1 MRAKYKNDIC
11 KMTQNEYAIL
21 KLKELPLR
29 YDNMEKIRSLVKL
42 LQLPVVNCKAVSGYI
57 VSRARRGRSYK
68 SKEELNYVPS
78 SLCETAQRASL
89 PHKTVFYG
97 VLSDDN
103 SHLENAR
110 AICVSECSKL
120 ASAGKKSRGRE
131 YIANSQW
138 LICEDIDVVC
148 ITSENSYIDVCN
160 NKLLNAIRND
170 FISTFSNNSMALK
183 IADFIE
189 QEFSKRVANGNEE
202 EYLLSATIADMLL
215 YDYGFEAVVYPSVKL
230 GGQAGMNIAIRPD
243 VADEKLRLLNI
254 ADQCYYKNG
263 DEGMVRIE
271 SIYDMF
277 QDNYKPFH
285 QISDEQLCNVI
296 KVNDLKELNIIE

>member
-1 MRAKYKNDIC
+1 
-11 KMTQNEYAIL
+11 MTQNEYAIVNL
-21 KLKELPLR
+21 KKLPLL
-29 YDNMEKIRSLVKL
+29 YENMEKIRSFVEL
-42 LQLPVVNCKAVSGYI
+42 LQFPVVNCKAASGYV
-57 VSRARRGRSYK
+57 VSRARRGRGYK
-68 SKEELNYVPS
+68 SKEELNYVPAS
-78 SLCETAQRASL
+78 ICKTAQRASL
-89 PHKTVFYG
+89 PNKTVFYG
-97 VLSDDN
+97 VLSDDD

-120 ASAGKKSRGRE
+120 ASAGMESRGRE

-148 ITSENSYIDVCN
+148 ITSENSYIDVSN

-170 FISTFSNNSMALK
+170 FISKFSNNSEMLK

-189 QEFSKRVANGNEE
+189 QEFSKRVSNGNDE

-215 YDYGFEAVVYPSVKL
+215 YDYGFEAVAYPSVRL

-243 VADEKLRLLNI
+243 VADEKLRILNI

-271 SIYDMF
+271 SIYDIV
-277 QDNYKPFH
+277 QDNYKTFH
-285 QISDEQLCNVI
+285 QISDKQLCNVI